1 MQQLLLDIRPAASP
15 SLDNFI
21 AGPNQELVSQLLA
34 WKTGKTPE
42 KSLYLWGPP
51 GSGKTH
57 LLRALT
63 CQPNTLLWNGT
74 DEIPGDTRL
83 IALDDVEQLSEA
95 SQINA
100 FTAFN
105 HAKTAGTLWIAAG
118 QNAPSGLS
126 VRDDLR
132 TRLGWGLVYRLQPLS
147 DQDKQDALIL
157 HARNLGFELDP
168 AIPAWLL
175 TRQGRDLGYLLQLV
189 EALDR
194 FSLQTQR
201 RVTLPLL
208 KTLLE

>member
-15 SLDNFI
+15 SLDNYI
-21 AGPNQELVSQLLA
+21 AGPNQELVSHLLE

-63 CQPNTLLWNGT
+63 RQPAALYWNGA
-74 DEIPGDTRL
+74 DEIPDATRL

-95 SQINA
+95 PQIKA

-105 HAKTAGTLWIAAG
+105 HAITAGTLWIAAG
-118 QNAPSGLS
+118 KNAPSGLS

-132 TRLGWGLVYRLQPLS
+132 TRLGWGLVYRLQPLG
-147 DQDKQDALIL
+147 DQDMQDALIL
-157 HARNLGFELDP
+157 HARNLGFDLDP

-175 TRQGRDLGYLLQLV
+175 ARQRRDLGYLLQVV

-194 FSLQTQR
+194 YSLQTQR

-208 KTLLE
+208 KSLLN